1 VERSSN
7 SQESDLV
14 SGRYRV
20 EGALGRGGMGA
31 VFRAHDLS
39 TGREIALKRLTA
51 ATSRKHVALF
61 EREYHVL
68 AGLRHPCIVTVYD
81 YGTDA
86 RGPYYTM
93 ELLQGSDI
101 SALAPLPWREV
112 CRVLREVAA
121 ALTLLHSRRLIHRDL
136 NPRNLWRTP
145 DGHIK
150 LIDFGALAVHGPADH
165 VVGMPALIPPEAL
178 LGQPLDQRSDLY
190 ALGAVGYWLL
200 TGLQAYPVH
209 AIAQLKEAWKQ
220 PVRPPSA
227 WVRNLGR
234 EDLEPPPAALDEL
247 ILSLLSPTPLARAA
261 QAAEVIDRLGAVA
274 GLDAAEAE
282 PVVEAHLRSA
292 VFVGRGAELGRLRA
306 AADAACKQ
314 HGATYVVSG
323 APGLGR
329 SRLLTELGLHAGLR
343 GATVLQASST
353 LERGPTALAQAFACR
368 LLEELPVLAR
378 RTAAP
383 HAALLG
389 HLSPR
394 LRELLGVEAT
404 ELAPIPR
411 APGEFRMRV
420 QDALSAWFLQT
431 CAAQPLVMLVDDPP
445 LSEDGSL
452 AWLARLALAADATGL
467 FLVVSLP
474 ADADLHASAALKALR
489 RRAKLVELV
498 PLSEEET
505 LEVLRSVFGDALHLA
520 RLSSRLHRLSAGN
533 PAQVLQLAHHLVRE
547 GHITCRDATW
557 TLPQEVEVAHL
568 PETPEAAWSVRLGAL
583 SERSRNV
590 ARVLSL
596 DSGTLALER
605 CTALVGQGAGDL
617 FPALEAL
624 CREGILI
631 AMSAGYRF
639 ADDKLRARLSAELSD
654 EARALAHT
662 RLAEMILQGDDV
674 TPLERLAAAV
684 HGMQGESDARAAP
697 CGRFGAMA
705 TEASLALVLRQDE
718 LQAAVPLLE
727 AALAIFRGAARPPR
741 ELIALL
747 TPLVLAGYYADRK
760 LVERYADETI
770 ALQEQA
776 LALPLARRLRR
787 VLGAH
792 LSLYVALAWAAWGFW
807 RMADNPRIP
816 RFQHMVMLLFNTVA
830 VSAGVSALCLAP
842 RRAMGFAQ
850 VLAPL
855 AALGNNHAAALTYRL
870 SVNMART
877 VTDQL
882 ALTREDWQKL
892 IARLES
898 PRPVR
903 ALPEELRSQLHAAA
917 LYAYGIIECYRDGH
931 GALRIAERLEG
942 FRLRLYD
949 MSADQLRTI
958 YYAQQGDLER
968 SEHYRQRV
976 EMHAIARGTVW
987 QVEAW
992 LPGPMITLHLRTQ
1005 DAIGMKQQVQ
1015 LLERLVEGLPWLSTY
1030 LTRAR
1035 GGYLLLRGR
1044 PEDALPHLE
1053 AGLREEPQE
1062 LIGWAR
1068 GCGALARAYNELG
1081 QHGRAKATSEEALS
1095 RFVPGDLEFCATNLN
1110 VAIEHARALSGL
1122 GQHAEAA
1129 GRLDALIAE
1138 HAPQEGPITL
1148 GALHEARA
1156 YVASVAGDEAAVQ
1169 HHVQAMER
1177 WYRATNVSSLLRRC
1191 DKVRSQL
1198 HGSCAEREESAG
1210 EDTGF
1215 LSILH
1220 RIRLGG
1226 GVHGEAAFPWLL
1238 SQLAE
1243 VAEIGEGHLF
1253 VLEEAGFAWR
1263 AGRGDA
1269 QPSPEFIAAVQT
1281 CVADQLEGDSTAMVD
1296 LGDGELLA
1304 SAGVEVGGT
1313 HYGVFPLHASRAA
1326 DARLVGCLV
1335 CAAVRGESLPTRLL
1349 EAAGERLDQLLCG
1362 LPTSGALGR
1371 SLSPSKAG

>member
-1 VERSSN
+1 
-7 SQESDLV
+7 
-14 SGRYRV
+14 
-20 EGALGRGGMGA
+20 MGA

-39 TGREIALKRLTA
+39 TGREVALKRLTA
-51 ATSRKHVALF
+51 ATSQKHVALF

-68 AGLRHPCIVTVYD
+68 AGLRHPGIVTVYD
-81 YGTDA
+81 YGADA

-93 ELLQGSDI
+93 ELLAGSDI
-101 SALAPLPWREV
+101 AALAPLPWREV
-112 CRVLREVAA
+112 CRILREVAA

-145 DGHIK
+145 EGSIK

-165 VVGMPALIPPEAL
+165 IVGMPAMIPPEAL
-178 LGQPLDQRSDLY
+178 CGQALDQRSDLY
-190 ALGAVGYWLL
+190 ALGAVAYWLL
-200 TGLQAYPVH
+200 TGLQAYPVR
-209 AIAQLKEAWKQ
+209 AIADLRDAWEQ
-220 PVRPPSA
+220 PVRPPSE
-227 WVRNLGR
+227 WVRNLR
-234 EDLEPPPAALDEL
+234 RADLEPPPAGLDEL
-247 ILSLLSPTPLARAA
+247 IVSLLSLSPLARAA
-261 QAAEVIDRLGAVA
+261 HAAEVIDRLGAVA
-274 GLDAAEAE
+274 GLDATDGV

-292 VFVGRGAELGRLRA
+292 AFVGRTIELAGLCA

-314 HGATYVVSG
+314 RGGTYVVVG

-343 GATVLQASST
+343 GATVLQASASR
-353 LERGPTALAQAFACR
+353 ERGPTALAQAFACSM
-368 LLEELPVLAR
+368 LETLPVLAR
-378 RTAAP
+378 RTGAS

-394 LRELLGVEAT
+394 LRELLGLHT
-404 ELAPIPR
+404 TDLAPIPR

-420 QDALSAWFLQT
+420 QDALFDWFVQT
-431 CAAQPLVMLVDDPP
+431 CAQQPLVLLVDDPP

-452 AWLARLALAADATGL
+452 AWLARLALAAEATGL
-467 FLVVSLP
+467 LVVVSLSSEVP
-474 ADADLHASAALKALR
+474 FHASAALKALCR
-489 RRAKLVELV
+489 KAKTVALA

-505 LEVLRSVFGDALHLA
+505 QVLLRSVFGEALHLA
-520 RLSSRLHRLSAGN
+520 RLSSRLHRHAAGN
-533 PAQVLQLAHHLVRE
+533 PSQVLQLAHHLVRE
-547 GHITCRDATW
+547 GHITFRDATW
-557 TLPQEVEVAHL
+557 MLPQELEVAQL
-568 PETPEAAWSVRLGAL
+568 PETPDAAWSVRLDAL
-583 SERSRNV
+583 SEETRNV
-590 ARVLSL
+590 ARTLSL
-596 DSGTLALER
+596 ASGTLAHER
-605 CTALVGQGAGDL
+605 CLALAGQGAGEV
-617 FPALEAL
+617 FSALEAL
-624 CREGILI
+624 CREGVLI
-631 AMSAGYRF
+631 ASNAGYRF
-639 ADDKLRARLSAELSD
+639 ADDKLRTRLTAELTD
-654 EARALAHT
+654 EARALAHA
-662 RLAEMILQGDDV
+662 RLAEAILQGEDV
-674 TPLERLAAAV
+674 TPLERLTAAV
-684 HGMQGESDARAAP
+684 HGLQGENDVRAAP
-697 CGRFGAMA
+697 CGRYGAIA

-727 AALAIFRGAARPPR
+727 AALGIFRNAARPAR

-776 LALPLARRLRR
+776 LALPLARRLRPW
-787 VLGAH
+787 LGAH

-807 RMADNPRIP
+807 RTAKNPRVP
-816 RFQHMVMLLFNTVA
+816 DFKRMVALLFNTVA
-830 VSAGVSALCLAP
+830 VCAGVSALCLAP
-842 RRAMGFAQ
+842 KRAMAFAQ

-855 AALGNNHAAALTYRL
+855 DAMGKDHAASLTYRL

-882 ALTREDWQKL
+882 ASTRDDWEKL
-892 IARLES
+892 LARLAS
-898 PRPVR
+898 PKPVR
-903 ALPEELRSQLHAAA
+903 ALPDELRLQLQAAA
-917 LYAYGIIECYRDGH
+917 LYAYGIIECYRDGQ
-931 GALRIAERLEG
+931 GALRIAERLEE
-942 FRLRLYD
+942 FHLKLYD

-992 LPGPMITLHLRTQ
+992 LPGPMITLHLRTH

-1015 LLERLVEGLPWLSTY
+1015 LLERLTESLPWLSTY

-1035 GGYLLLRGR
+1035 GGYFLLRGR

-1081 QHGRAKATSEEALS
+1081 RHDRAKVVCDEALT
-1095 RFVPGDLEFCATNLN
+1095 RFVPGDLHFCAANLN

-1122 GQHAEAA
+1122 QRHAEAA
-1129 GRLDALIAE
+1129 KSLDALIAE

-1156 YVASVAGDEAAVQ
+1156 YVASACGDEPAVQ
-1169 HHVQAMER
+1169 LHIQAMER

-1191 DKVRSQL
+1191 DKVRAALQARSVAP
-1198 HGSCAEREESAG
+1198 GNTDN
-1210 EDTGF
+1210 EDTRF
-1215 LSILH
+1215 LSVLH

-1226 GVHGEAAFPWLL
+1226 GLHGEAAYAWLL
-1238 SQLAE
+1238 TQLAE
-1243 VAEIGEGHLF
+1243 VTTFEVGHLF
-1253 VLEEAGFAWR
+1253 VFEEGGLAWR
-1263 AGRGDA
+1263 AGRGDER
-1269 QPSPEFIAAVQT
+1269 PSAELVAAVEAY
-1281 CVADQLEGDSTAMVD
+1281 VAAHVDADSTAMVD

-1304 SAGVEVGGT
+1304 SAGVQVGDAQ
-1313 HYGVFPLHASRAA
+1313 YVIFPLYPSRAA
-1326 DARLVGCLV
+1326 DARLVGLLACTS
-1335 CAAVRGESLPTRLL
+1335 VRGEKLPARLL
-1349 EAAGERLDQLLCG
+1349 EAAGQRLEQLLHG
-1362 LPTSGALGR
+1362 PSTSGAPS
-1371 SLSPSKAG
+1371 SLTPSKAG